1 MLFTQRHYV
10 AIADLLK
17 ETGFDNP
24 HLVEA
29 FCKLFAED
37 NDKFKPER
45 FKDAVGFDEG
55 EYEIRWEAPTKLSRV
70 NASVRPFS
78 DEMRREFRLST
89 KIGPPEAL

>member
-29 FCKLFAED
+29 FCKLFAKD
-37 NDKFKPER
+37 NDRFKPER

-55 EYEIRWEAPTKLSRV
+55 EYEIRWDNPTKLSRV

>member
-1 MLFTQRHYV
+1 MFTQRHYV

-17 ETGFDNP
+17 DTGFDNP

-45 FKDAVGFDEG
+45 FKKEVGFDES
-55 EYEIRWEAPTKLSRV
+55 ELRWEPPTKLSRV
-70 NASVRPFS
+70 NARPRPLS
-78 DEMRREFRLST
+78 DETRREFGLSM
-89 KIGPPEAL
+89 KIGPNEAL

>member
-37 NDKFKPER
+37 NDRFKPER
-45 FKDAVGFDEG
+45 FKDAMGFDEG
-55 EYEIRWEAPTKLSRV
+55 EYEIRWDNPTKLSRV
-70 NASVRPFS
+70 SVRPFS
-78 DEMRREFRLST
+78 ADEMRRIEFRLST
-89 KIGPPEAL
+89 KVGPPEAL